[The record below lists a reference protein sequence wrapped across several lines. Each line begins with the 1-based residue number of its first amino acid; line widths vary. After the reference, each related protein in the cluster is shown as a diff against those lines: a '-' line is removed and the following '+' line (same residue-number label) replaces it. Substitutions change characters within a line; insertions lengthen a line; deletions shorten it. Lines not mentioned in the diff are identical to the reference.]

1 MRSIRHRL
9 VGVVAVVGAFVAS
22 TGAADPRVHVV
33 RHVRVAPA
41 ASSTSVMSTNVSSA
55 GDVNGDGRN
64 DLLAFNPAT
73 DEVRLYRGTGAA
85 TFGYGRLA
93 TLITSDPEARIFPG
107 GTYYSRPGFL
117 AVVNSD
123 SWLYGYGLDRAGDE
137 SCCGPVAPGWGLRFL
152 DGHAD
157 FTGDGIADAVG
168 VTSSGYGYLYR
179 GRGDANA
186 SFTHGTRIA
195 SGWAT
200 MRVVFAATDVTG
212 DRRADLLGVDSAG
225 VLWIFPGTGKG
236 TFTPKRKVGSGWGG
250 LGALFSA
257 RDVTGDGRVDL
268 GAITSTGTLR
278 IYKGRGDGTF
288 SSAVAVSSGW
298 APYL

>member
-1 MRSIRHRL
+1 MRHRVPGVLAMAVAL
-9 VGVVAVVGAFVAS
+9 VASAAVVAAPSSRLDGE
-22 TGAADPRVHVV
+22 PRVEPV
-33 RHVRVAPA
+33 
-41 ASSTSVMSTNVSSA
+41 ASSTPAMSTNVIGA
-55 GDVNGDGRN
+55 GAVNGDGRN

-73 DEVRLYRGTGAA
+73 DEVRLYRGSGPA

-93 TLITSDPEARIFPG
+93 TLVTSDPEARIFPG

-117 AVVNSD
+117 VVTGSEG
-123 SWLYGYGLDRAGDE
+123 LLTAYGLDRAGDE
-137 SCCGPVAPGWGLRFL
+137 ACCGPVGTGWGMRFL
-152 DGHAD
+152 DAHAD

-168 VTSSGYGYLYR
+168 VTPSGYAYLYR
-179 GRGDANA
+179 GRGDAGA
-186 SFTHGTRIA
+186 SFTYGTRIA
-195 SGWAT
+195 SGWST

-212 DRRADLLGVDSAG
+212 DRHADLLAVDSAG

-250 LGALFSA
+250 LGTLFSA
-257 RDVTGDGRVDL
+257 RDVTGDGKVDL
-268 GAITSTGTLR
+268 GAVTTGGTLR
-278 IYKGRGDGTF
+278 IYKGRGNGTF